1 MNLRF
6 IEVYDRDLQ
15 IYTRISCFIKK
26 NIEYPVD
33 GATDIKD
40 VVEYPVSLQTQ
51 FVLKND
57 LCGTI

>member
-15 IYTRISCFIKK
+15 NIYK
-26 NIEYPVD
+26 NILFYIKTQNIQFD
-33 GATDIKD
+33 GATDIKY
-40 VVEYPVSLQTQ
+40 VVEYPVSLETQ